1 MDRAIDLKKGI
12 WGIEMDGWRMDGWM
26 DNKLVFVVVHE
37 PLDACLEVLLSIYV
51 SVLLAGR
58 KSTP

>member
-1 MDRAIDLKKGI
+1 
-12 WGIEMDGWRMDGWM
+12 M

>member
-12 WGIEMDGWRMDGWM
+12 WGDRDGWMEDGWM

>member
-12 WGIEMDGWRMDGWM
+12 WGDRDGRMEDGWM